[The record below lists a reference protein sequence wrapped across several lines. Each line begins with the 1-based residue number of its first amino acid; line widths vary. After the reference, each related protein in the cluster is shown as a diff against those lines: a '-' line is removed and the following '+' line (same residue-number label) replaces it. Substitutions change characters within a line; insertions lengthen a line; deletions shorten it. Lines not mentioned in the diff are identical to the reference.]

1 MTYRDAEPPPHRA
14 PPAPPPRRRARR
26 SPGEG
31 REQILRAATGEFVTH
46 GFAGARI
53 SRIVAKAGSNPR
65 MIYHYFGS
73 KSGLYIAVIEEALG
87 GLRKRELQIGV
98 DRTDA
103 REGLLQLFDFLAD
116 YFDRNRHLVRLLSAE
131 NLAKAK
137 FLRKSTRIP
146 EMSSPVLAMIEQL
159 IAPRHHGRPA
169 AARPRRLAPL
179 CADGR
184 AHPVSPVERPHAVG
198 DLRHRSL
205 RGPWRAAR
213 TADARR
219 MLSAFLTPQS
229 KPMDLPINPAR

>member
-31 REQILRAATGEFVTH
+31 REQLLRAATGEFVTN

-131 NLAKAK
+131 NLAEAK

-159 IAPRHHGRPA
+159 IARGTMA
-169 AARPRRLAPL
+169 GKLAARPRRLAPL

-184 AHPVSPVERPHAVG
+184 AHPVSPVERPYAFG
-198 DLRHRSL
+198 TFGTDLYEAS
-205 RGPWRAAR
+205 WRAAR

-219 MLSAFLTPQS
+219 TPSAFLTP
-229 KPMDLPINPAR
+229 

>member
-31 REQILRAATGEFVTH
+31 REQLLRAATGEFVTN

-98 DRTDA
+98 DRTDRA
-103 REGLLQLFDFLAD
+103 RRF
-116 YFDRNRHLVRLLSAE
+116 
-131 NLAKAK
+131 
-137 FLRKSTRIP
+137 
-146 EMSSPVLAMIEQL
+146 
-159 IAPRHHGRPA
+159 A
-169 AARPRRLAPL
+169 AAIRLPRRLF
-179 CADGR
+179 R
-184 AHPVSPVERPHAVG
+184 
-198 DLRHRSL
+198 
-205 RGPWRAAR
+205 
-213 TADARR
+213 
-219 MLSAFLTPQS
+219 PQS
-229 KPMDLPINPAR
+229 PSGAAVIGGESRQGEIPAQVDAHS